1 MAVSHAV
8 LLSGWRLKV
17 DNKDDQP
24 YTGRL
29 HVDYA
34 QVDSKSEES

>member
-1 MAVSHAV
+1 MAEMAVSHAV

-34 QVDSKSEES
+34 QVDI